1 MTTGFYVHRAKL
13 PAFYRILHAVL
24 EPFLLLLVIH
34 EEPILHKDDAG
45 ANQHFFEEGARSQ
58 ELLIFLLCAEAHD
71 ALDAS
76 AVVPA
81 PVEQNDLTGRG
92 QFRHISL
99 EIPLSALP
107 LGRSGEGDDAADAG
121 VQRICNALDDATL
134 ARCIPPLEDDA
145 HLETV
150 VPHIFL
156 QLNQFDLEVYEFL
169 DVVVILRGFAWFGS
183 VTHDPVLLDFLRSPS
198 LTPSLRRERVGVC
211 PSSSCRMPPSY
222 RDGAQIISPRNY
234 RNPQVTPFA

>member
-1 MTTGFYVHRAKL
+1 MPTGFYVHRAKL
-13 PAFYRILHAVL
+13 PAFYRIVHAVL
-24 EPFLLLLVIH
+24 EPFLLLLVIYRK
-34 EEPILHKDDAG
+34 PILYEDDAR

-58 ELLIFLLCAEAHD
+58 ELLIFLLCAEAHH
-71 ALDAS
+71 ALNPG

-99 EIPLSALP
+99 EIPLPALP
-107 LGRSGEGDDAADAG
+107 LARSGEGDDAADAG

-134 ARCIPPLEDDA
+134 ARCIAPLEDDA

-156 QLNQFDLEVYEFL
+156 QLNQFDLEVYELL
-169 DVVVILRGFAWFGS
+169 DVVVILRGFAWFRS
-183 VTHDPVLLDFLRSPS
+183 VTHDPILLDLCG
-198 LTPSLRRERVGVC
+198 L
-211 PSSSCRMPPSY
+211 
-222 RDGAQIISPRNY
+222 PR
-234 RNPQVTPFA
+234 